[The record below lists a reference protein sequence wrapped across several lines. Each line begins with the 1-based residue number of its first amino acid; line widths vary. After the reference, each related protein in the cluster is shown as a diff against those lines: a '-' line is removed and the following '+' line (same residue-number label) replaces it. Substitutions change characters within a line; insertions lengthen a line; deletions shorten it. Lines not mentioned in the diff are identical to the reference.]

1 MIDKELDCE
10 EVSKEDLHKLDAL
23 KKAIKKQEAREF
35 MPITDNPISLRD
47 QFAKSAMQGILSN
60 EAMIAV
66 VIEESAAWVS
76 REAYIMADAMLA
88 ARGK

>member
-1 MIDKELDCE
+1 MSEDSKNKTYELPE
-10 EVSKEDLHKLDAL
+10 SFKRNH
-23 KKAIKKQEAREF
+23 QF
-35 MPITDNPISLRD
+35 MPIIDHPISLRD
-47 QFAKSAMQGILSN
+47 QFAMSAMRGILSN

-76 REAYIMADAMLA
+76 REAYLMADAMLS

>member
-1 MIDKELDCE
+1 MSEDSKNKTYELPE
-10 EVSKEDLHKLDAL
+10 SFKRN
-23 KKAIKKQEAREF
+23 QQF
-35 MPITDNPISLRD
+35 MPITDHPISLRD
-47 QFAKSAMQGILSN
+47 QFAMAAMRGILSN

-76 REAYIMADAMLA
+76 REAYIMADAMLK

>member
-1 MIDKELDCE
+1 MSD
-10 EVSKEDLHKLDAL
+10 DLRKQNGGPTGGIITMPPQNEAL
-23 KKAIKKQEAREF
+23 
-35 MPITDNPISLRD
+35 TLRD
-47 QFAKSAMQGILSN
+47 QFAMSAMQGILSN

>member
-1 MIDKELDCE
+1 M
-10 EVSKEDLHKLDAL
+10 SEDLR
-23 KKAIKKQEAREF
+23 KQNNGPTGGIIT
-35 MPITDNPISLRD
+35 MPPQNEVLTLRD
-47 QFAKSAMQGILSN
+47 QFAMSAMQGILSN

-76 REAYIMADAMLA
+76 SEAYIMADAMLV

>member
-1 MIDKELDCE
+1 MIECLKSSYVIQPEQGE
-10 EVSKEDLHKLDAL
+10 AL
-23 KKAIKKQEAREF
+23 
-35 MPITDNPISLRD
+35 TLRD
-47 QFAKSAMQGILSN
+47 QFAMSAMQGILSN

-88 ARGK
+88 ARNKQS

>member
-1 MIDKELDCE
+1 MSD
-10 EVSKEDLHKLDAL
+10 DLRKQNSGPIWGIIAIPPQNEAL
-23 KKAIKKQEAREF
+23 
-35 MPITDNPISLRD
+35 TVRD
-47 QFAKSAMQGILSN
+47 QFAMSAMQGILSN

-76 REAYIMADAMLA
+76 REAYLMADSMLA

>member
-1 MIDKELDCE
+1 MSSD
-10 EVSKEDLHKLDAL
+10 SKG
-23 KKAIKKQEAREF
+23 KKQILYPGLITMPPQNEAL
-35 MPITDNPISLRD
+35 TLRD
-47 QFAKSAMQGILSN
+47 QFAMAAMQGILSN

-76 REAYIMADAMLA
+76 REAYLMADTMLA

>member
-1 MIDKELDCE
+1 MIEC
-10 EVSKEDLHKLDAL
+10 L
-23 KKAIKKQEAREF
+23 KSSYVIQPEQGE
-35 MPITDNPISLRD
+35 TLTLRD
-47 QFAKSAMQGILSN
+47 QFAMAAMQGILSN

-88 ARGK
+88 ARSK

>member
-1 MIDKELDCE
+1 MSDDLRKRMYGPVGGIITIPPQN
-10 EVSKEDLHKLDAL
+10 EV
-23 KKAIKKQEAREF
+23 
-35 MPITDNPISLRD
+35 PTLRD
-47 QFAKSAMQGILSN
+47 QFAMAAMQGILSN

-76 REAYIMADAMLA
+76 REAYLMADAMLA

>member
-1 MIDKELDCE
+1 MSND
-10 EVSKEDLHKLDAL
+10 SKG
-23 KKAIKKQEAREF
+23 KKQILYPGLITIPPQNEAL
-35 MPITDNPISLRD
+35 TLRD
-47 QFAKSAMQGILSN
+47 QFAMSAMQGILSN

-76 REAYIMADAMLA
+76 REAYIMADAMLK

>member
-1 MIDKELDCE
+1 MSDDSRKRIYGP
-10 EVSKEDLHKLDAL
+10 VGG
-23 KKAIKKQEAREF
+23 I
-35 MPITDNPISLRD
+35 ITTPPKNEGLTLRD
-47 QFAKSAMQGILSN
+47 QFAMSAMQGILSN

-88 ARGK
+88 ARGKKP

>member
-1 MIDKELDCE
+1 MSEGSKNKTYELPE
-10 EVSKEDLHKLDAL
+10 SFKRNH
-23 KKAIKKQEAREF
+23 QF
-35 MPITDNPISLRD
+35 MPITDHPISLRD
-47 QFAKSAMQGILSN
+47 QFAMSAMQGILSN

-66 VIEESAAWVS
+66 VIEESAAWMS